1 MPTSVWYNIEKDN
14 GGITVEERE
23 NTTEL
28 NRKTTG
34 RTPSPSLILAVQRYL
49 ERHCDA
55 PEYREKRSCKY
66 YSEEPVMSYEPPAC
80 SAELDISCYK
90 EPKTDIYELSAAKQD
105 LDGHLDDDF
114 VFIKKAKA
122 DTHKTPAVT
131 DGEEPSSFRKAGRIP
146 PMASCS
152 AAPSRMPRGRMERR
166 DGLLRSDTLDD
177 MLANMDKSFADTLFH
192 YIDRVGITDVE
203 AYKRANVD
211 KKTFSKI
218 KCNPDYRP
226 SKITA
231 VSFAIGL
238 RLNLDETKHLLSTAG
253 MCLSRSSKFDVII
266 KYFITSGNYKTIF
279 DVNDVL
285 YEYDQS
291 TLGTLE

>member
-1 MPTSVWYNIEKDN
+1 M
-14 GGITVEERE
+14 EERE
-23 NTTEL
+23 NTIDL
-28 NRKTTG
+28 DRKTMG
-34 RTPSPSLILAVQRYL
+34 RTPSPGLILAVQRYL

-55 PEYREKRSCKY
+55 PEYSEKRSCKY
-66 YSEEPVMSYEPPAC
+66 YSKEPVMSYEPPAC
-80 SAELDISCYK
+80 SAELDISRYE
-90 EPKTDIYELSAAKQD
+90 EPKTDIYELSAAEQD
-105 LDGHLDDDF
+105 LDRYLDDDF

-122 DTHKTPAVT
+122 DTHKAPAMA
-131 DGEEPSSFRKAGRIP
+131 DAEEHRSFQKAVRIP

-152 AAPSRMPRGRMERR
+152 AAPPRMPRDRMERR
-166 DGLLRSDTLDD
+166 DGRLRSDTLED

-192 YIDRVGITDVE
+192 YINRVGITDVE

-238 RLNLDETKHLLSTAG
+238 RLTLEETQHLLSTAG

-266 KYFITSGNYKTIF
+266 EYFLTSRKYWTIF
-279 DVNDVL
+279 DVNEVL
-285 YEYDQS
+285 YQFDQS
-291 TLGTLE
+291 LLGVQP

>member
-1 MPTSVWYNIEKDN
+1 MK
-14 GGITVEERE
+14 ERE
-23 NTTEL
+23 NTTDL
-28 NRKTTG
+28 DRKTTG

-55 PEYREKRSCKY
+55 PEYSEKRSRKFY
-66 YSEEPVMSYEPPAC
+66 YEAPVMSYKPTAY
-80 SAELDISCYK
+80 SAELDISRYE
-90 EPKTDIYELSAAKQD
+90 EPKTDIYERSAAEQD
-105 LDGHLDDDF
+105 LDGDLDDDF

-122 DTHKTPAVT
+122 DTHKAPAT
-131 DGEEPSSFRKAGRIP
+131 ADAEEHRSFQKAVRIP

-152 AAPSRMPRGRMERR
+152 AAPPRMPRERMQRR
-166 DGLLRSDTLDD
+166 DGLLRSDTLNG
-177 MLANMDKSFADTLFH
+177 MLADMDKSFADTLLH
-192 YIDRVGITDVE
+192 YIDLVGITDVE
-203 AYKRANVD
+203 AYKRSNVD

-238 RLNLDETKHLLSTAG
+238 RLTLEETQHLLSTAG

-266 KYFITSGNYKTIF
+266 EYFLISGKYGTIF
-279 DVNDVL
+279 DVNEVL
-285 YEYDQS
+285 YRFDQ
-291 TLGTLE
+291 TLLGVHP

>member
-1 MPTSVWYNIEKDN
+1 M
-14 GGITVEERE
+14 EERE
-23 NTTEL
+23 NTIDL
-28 NRKTTG
+28 DRKTTG
-34 RTPSPSLILAVQRYL
+34 RTPSPGLILAVQRYL

-55 PEYREKRSCKY
+55 PEYSEKRSCKY
-66 YSEEPVMSYEPPAC
+66 YSKEPIMSYEPTAC
-80 SAELDISCYK
+80 SAELDISRYE
-90 EPKTDIYELSAAKQD
+90 EPKTDIYELSAAEQD
-105 LDGHLDDDF
+105 LDRYLDDDF

-122 DTHKTPAVT
+122 DTHKAPDVT

-152 AAPSRMPRGRMERR
+152 AAPPRMPRDRMERR
-166 DGLLRSDTLDD
+166 DGRLRSDTLED

-192 YIDRVGITDVE
+192 YINRVGITDVE

-238 RLNLDETKHLLSTAG
+238 RLTLEETQHLLSTAG

-266 KYFITSGNYKTIF
+266 EYFLTSRKYWTIF
-279 DVNDVL
+279 DVNEVL
-285 YEYDQS
+285 YQFDQS
-291 TLGTLE
+291 LLGVQP

>member
-1 MPTSVWYNIEKDN
+1 MEK
-14 GGITVEERE
+14 RE

-49 ERHCDA
+49 ERYCDA
-55 PEYREKRSCKY
+55 PEYRENRSCKF
-66 YSEEPVMSYEPPAC
+66 YSKEPVMSYEPPVC

-90 EPKTDIYELSAAKQD
+90 KPKTDIYELSAAEQD
-105 LDGHLDDDF
+105 LDGDLDDDF
-114 VFIKKAKA
+114 VIVKKAKA
-122 DTHKTPAVT
+122 DTHKAPAVT
-131 DGEEPSSFRKAGRIP
+131 GGEEPSSFRKAGRIP

-152 AAPSRMPRGRMERR
+152 AAPPRMPRSRMERR
-166 DGLLRSDTLDD
+166 DGPIRSDTLDD
-177 MLANMDKSFADTLFH
+177 MLANMDKSFAETLFH

-238 RLNLDETKHLLSTAG
+238 RLNLDETRHLLSTAG

-266 KYFITSGNYKTIF
+266 EYFITSGRYETIF
-279 DVNDVL
+279 DVNEVL
-285 YEYDQS
+285 YQFDQS
-291 TLGTLE
+291 LLGAQL

>member
-1 MPTSVWYNIEKDN
+1 M
-14 GGITVEERE
+14 EERE
-23 NTTEL
+23 NTTDL

-34 RTPSPSLILAVQRYL
+34 RTPSPGLILAVQRYL

-55 PEYREKRSCKY
+55 PEYSEKRSRKFYC
-66 YSEEPVMSYEPPAC
+66 EAPVMSYEPPAC

-90 EPKTDIYELSAAKQD
+90 EPKTDIHELSAAKQD

-122 DTHKTPAVT
+122 DTHKAPVMT
-131 DGEEPSSFRKAGRIP
+131 DGEEPSSFREAGRIP
-146 PMASCS
+146 HMASCS
-152 AAPSRMPRGRMERR
+152 AAPPRMPRGRMERR

-177 MLANMDKSFADTLFH
+177 MLANMDKSFADTLFN

-266 KYFITSGNYKTIF
+266 EYFIRSGNYETIF
-279 DVNDVL
+279 DVNEVL
-285 YEYDQS
+285 YQFDQS
-291 TLGTLE
+291 LLGAQL